1 MLYKSSKILYNA
13 SIGIHYP
20 DIEIQNDHEKDL
32 LSVLVIPFRFGGFGW
47 LPTRADNKSFL
58 LVKGV
63 YMNDLTNEKTMTTKE
78 LAEILGV
85 DVRTVQITAK
95 RILDLTKVLSQ
106 STNGR
111 PTQIFNE
118 QQATLIKQ
126 EIQKHHNL
134 TTRQIDSV
142 TTEQEE
148 NQTIAN
154 AITILQRRA
163 NEYKKRA
170 EIAENA
176 LSRIANGK
184 GCFSMNQTAKALKLP
199 FGNIK
204 LFEKLRNERILNSD
218 NTPKQEHINAE
229 HFKTIVKFVNDKVG
243 NKSVTLVTGKGL
255 IYLAKKLN
263 TEIDTSI
270 QPDIL

>member
-1 MLYKSSKILYNA
+1 
-13 SIGIHYP
+13 
-20 DIEIQNDHEKDL
+20 
-32 LSVLVIPFRFGGFGW
+32 
-47 LPTRADNKSFL
+47 
-58 LVKGV
+58 
-63 YMNDLTNEKTMTTKE
+63 MNGLTTEKTITTKE

-85 DVRTVQITAK
+85 ARDTINATVN
-95 RILDLTKVLSQ
+95 RLELDGVLRQ
-106 STNGR
+106 ADIRRNNQGGYL
-111 PTQIFNE
+111 FNE
-118 QQATLIKQ
+118 KQATLIKQ

-134 TTRQIDSV
+134 ANRQIDSV

-154 AITILQRRA
+154 AIKILQRRA

-184 GCFSMNQTAKALKLP
+184 GCFSMNQAAKALKLP

>member
-1 MLYKSSKILYNA
+1 
-13 SIGIHYP
+13 
-20 DIEIQNDHEKDL
+20 
-32 LSVLVIPFRFGGFGW
+32 
-47 LPTRADNKSFL
+47 
-58 LVKGV
+58 
-63 YMNDLTNEKTMTTKE
+63 MNELTNEKVMTTRE

-85 DVRTVQITAK
+85 SERTIREIAK
-95 RILDLTKVLSQ
+95 NKGVESTFQTLK
-106 STNGR
+106 TNGGN
-111 PTQIFNE
+111 QSVKVFNE

-134 TTRQIDSV
+134 ATRQIDNV

-148 NQTIAN
+148 NQTIAD
-154 AITILQRRA
+154 AISILQRRA
-163 NEYKKRA
+163 NEYKNRA

-184 GCFSMNQTAKALKLP
+184 DCFSMNQAAKALKLP

-263 TEIDTSI
+263 AEIDTSI